1 MTWCELQKIKKEEEE
16 KNLEKGMGGVGS
28 GQFGPLEAFNIQQF
42 IYLKGK
48 SINNGQ
54 IGFVHYGWP

>member
-1 MTWCELQKIKKEEEE
+1 
-16 KNLEKGMGGVGS
+16 MGGVGS

-54 IGFVHYGWP
+54 IGFVHYGWPQPRSFWLEEPRLWI